1 MKKLITLAVLL
12 GGLAILTGCQQTGAF
27 SGLGGA
33 GESWEFIN
41 PIVSVNGPLL
51 TVKADRWTHIGK
63 NGAPIPVTNALPSVI
78 IGGPTK

>member
-12 GGLAILTGCQQTGAF
+12 GGLFTFSGCQQTGAF

-41 PIVSVNGPLL
+41 PIVSANGPLL
-51 TVKADRWTHIGK
+51 TIKADRWTHIGK
-63 NGAPIPVTNALPSVI
+63 DGATTVGTNALPTVTV
-78 IGGPTK
+78 GKP